1 MKSFFLVINWFGK
14 NFFKIFIIIFFSII
28 LFVFLSIAIPVFQFF
43 DFFIEIVES
52 ILRSMDE
59 LEKNIED
66 FDWEKNEDLKPKE
79 DEV

>member
-1 MKSFFLVINWFGK
+1 MEKIFS
-14 NFFKIFIIIFFSII
+14 KIFIIIFFSII

-66 FDWEKNEDLKPKE
+66 FDWKKNEDLNLKKMRSE
-79 DEV
+79 F

>member
-28 LFVFLSIAIPVFQFF
+28 FFVFLSIAIPVFQFF

-66 FDWEKNEDLKPKE
+66 FDWKKNEDLKPKK